1 MSQIIERMV
10 RAARLDAT
18 LYEEV
23 EADRT
28 ATGQATGA
36 VLISSAAAGL
46 GSIWAGG
53 PFGLILSMAGALV
66 GWFIWA
72 FLTYLIGTRLLPE
85 PETRADLP
93 QMLRT
98 IGFASSPG
106 VIRIGAILPFV
117 GGFVLFVAYAWMLV
131 AMVIAVRQALD
142 YRSTGRAVAVCVL
155 GFLAQLLVLSLFM
168 AIPVM
173 LGFRAAGG

>member
-1 MSQIIERMV
+1 MI
-10 RAARLDAT
+10 RAARLDVA

-23 EADRT
+23 EADT
-28 ATGQATGA
+28 GATGQAMGV
-36 VLISSAAAGL
+36 VLISSAAAGI

-53 PFGLILSMAGALV
+53 PFGVILSMAGALV
-66 GWFIWA
+66 GWFVWA
-72 FLTYLIGTRLLPE
+72 FLTYVIGTRLLPE

-98 IGFASSPG
+98 IGFAGSPG
-106 VIRIGAILPFV
+106 VIRIGGFLPVV
-117 GGFVLFVAYAWMLV
+117 GGLVSLVAHAWMLV

-173 LGFRAAGG
+173 LGFRAAGA